1 MSRKPP
7 HSPPSGPVT
16 TRPLAP
22 HVRAAMGKT
31 AQAKLG
37 PDPAPARPPQP
48 SSPQRPAAHVQAACR
63 AVQAK
68 LPQGVPPPAPRV
80 LPVRLAP
87 PLPRTV
93 PAPVVQRAARSK
105 KELEE
110 AFNDALRRGAFDEAD
125 DIDQEM
131 RNLPGDTAQT
141 FGTDEE
147 DAYDLTYKGKQL
159 RFGWPKGLRQK
170 LMLAQ
175 TKFGKLYCA
184 LGANCYVSK
193 ITGSEEIELNKNGKE
208 EWISKGGNKHETAPP
223 IDHYGPDWKVRL
235 AAVEKKGYDV
245 KTFAEKA
252 YEAYLADPLRI
263 IHMVCNS
270 KRNGG

>member
-1 MSRKPP
+1 MSKKPP
-7 HSPPSGPVT
+7 SPPPAA

-22 HVRAAMGKT
+22 HVQAAMVRT
-31 AQAKLG
+31 AQAKPG
-37 PDPAPARPPQP
+37 PGPAPARPQQPPPQ
-48 SSPQRPAAHVQAACR
+48 QRPAAHVQAACR
-63 AVQAK
+63 TVQAK
-68 LPQGVPPPAPRV
+68 PATGVTPPAPRV
-80 LPVRLAP
+80 VPVRL
-87 PLPRTV
+87 PLIQPRIV
-93 PAPVVQRAARSK
+93 PVPVIQRASRSK
-105 KELEE
+105 EDLEK
-110 AFNDALRRGAFDEAD
+110 AFMDALSRGADDEAD
-125 DIDQEM
+125 ELEKLM
-131 RNLPGDTAQT
+131 SAMPGDTAQT

-184 LGANCYVSK
+184 LGVNCYVAKS
-193 ITGSEEIELNKNGKE
+193 TGSDEIVLNKNGKE

-223 IDHYGPDWKVRL
+223 IDHYSPDWKDRL
-235 AAVEKKGYDV
+235 SAVEKKGYDV
-245 KTFAEKA
+245 KTFATKA
-252 YEAYLADPLRI
+252 YEAYIAVPLRI